1 MRNTVR
7 SHLFAA
13 LRAVVGLGLAVV
25 LIRVTLRSGGASLRA
40 ELAAAQPLLLLL
52 AAAVYGL
59 VQVITT
65 VRWGFLLRVQGVALP
80 FRDLFRLTLIGC
92 FFNLALPGA
101 VSGDFVKMAC
111 IARRCPERKAESI
124 LTIVLDRIVGVLG
137 LFVLASVLVLWHLP
151 FLLGLGPELRWLQV
165 AAFTVGLGSVGGVL
179 ASVAL
184 EFREPIL
191 RLPGLQQA
199 VAWGARRLPARLTEL
214 VVRLVAALDLYRR
227 RRGTL
232 LLGLLFSLLVHS
244 LLAVNLWI
252 VARAVGEREL
262 VLRQFFLAT
271 QVSNAVAS
279 IPITPAGFG
288 LRDYGIR
295 AFLDAMGATPG
306 KSGVIPVILTL
317 AFVLWGLVGAA
328 VFVLSGRRTSAD
340 SSRTAADGTPRA
352 PDGT

>member
-1 MRNTVR
+1 MRNTLR
-7 SHLFAA
+7 SSLFTA
-13 LRAVVGLGLAVV
+13 LRAGVGLGLAVV
-25 LIRVTLRSGGASLRA
+25 LIRVTLRSGGASLRT
-40 ELAAAQPLLLLL
+40 ELAAAQPLRLVL
-52 AAAVYGL
+52 AAALYGL
-59 VQVITT
+59 AQVVTT
-65 VRWGFLLRVQGVALP
+65 VRWGLLLHVQGVDLP
-80 FRDLFRLTLIGC
+80 FRERFRLTLIGC

-111 IARRCPERKAESI
+111 IARRCPEHKAECI

-151 FLLGLGPELRWLQV
+151 FLLGLGEELRWLQM

-179 ASVAL
+179 GFLAL
-184 EFREPIL
+184 QFREPLL
-191 RLPGLQQA
+191 RLPGLRQM
-199 VAWGARRLPARLTEL
+199 VAWGAQRAPARLSAL
-214 VVRLVAALDLYRR
+214 VVRLTAALDLYRR

-232 LLGLLFSLLVHS
+232 LLALALSLLVHS
-244 LLAVNLWI
+244 CLAVNLWI

-271 QVSNAVAS
+271 QVTNAVAS

-306 KSGVIPVILTL
+306 KSGVIPVIMTL
-317 AFVLWGLVGAA
+317 AYVLWGLVGAV
-328 VFVLSGRRTSAD
+328 VFVWASRQRPGATAEAAGGAPPGDGR
-340 SSRTAADGTPRA
+340 G
-352 PDGT
+352 